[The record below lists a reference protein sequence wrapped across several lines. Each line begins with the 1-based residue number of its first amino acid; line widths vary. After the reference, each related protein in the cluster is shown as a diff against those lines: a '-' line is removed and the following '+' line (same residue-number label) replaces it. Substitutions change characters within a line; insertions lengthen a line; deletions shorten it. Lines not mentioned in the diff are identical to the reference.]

1 MRMYGNE
8 AQLTENLKIF
18 WLIFNS
24 FLCPNFINVFILSN
38 ALIL

>member
-8 AQLTENLKIF
+8 ALLTENLMIF
-18 WLIFNS
+18 WLIFDPILYS
-24 FLCPNFINVFILSN
+24 NFINVFIPSN